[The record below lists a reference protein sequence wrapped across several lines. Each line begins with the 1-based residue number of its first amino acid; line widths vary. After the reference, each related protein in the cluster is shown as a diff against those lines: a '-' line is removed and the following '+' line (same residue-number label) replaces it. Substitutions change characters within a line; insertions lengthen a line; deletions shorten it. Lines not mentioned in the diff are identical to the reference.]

1 MKKVVA
7 LVLTLC
13 LCITAVVGCG
23 TNSSDDTSATKAPES
38 PVTTTSSPEETMK
51 AADDAANGEA
61 IKMGV
66 SYAYTNM
73 AALQYQVKCYQ
84 EECDE
89 RGWELTLLDAGND
102 VEQQVADIESLIDG
116 GCEFIVVFPVDQTA
130 GLAAV
135 RQVKDAGI
143 PLVFFS
149 YAIDGAV
156 FGEDYLSIAT
166 GDNKEQGS
174 CAADYIKENWEAKG
188 FSGEV
193 KYINL
198 EGPVANSCAEDR
210 SSGFAEKAK
219 EYGFTEVATQCANW
233 SRSEAQE
240 AVTNIIQSTGG
251 DFNCIYSANEE
262 MLFGAIAALEQA
274 GMDASKVF
282 TIGVDVTNEVC
293 DAIKDGSMTGI
304 VFYDQADLVDGSFR
318 TWDKLKKGETIDEIT
333 GLTLTVIDKD
343 NVQEFLDAGKVVN

>member
-1 MKKVVA
+1 MKSQMKKIMSLF
-7 LVLTLC
+7 LVLGMLMFLVT
-13 LCITAVVGCG
+13 GCG
-23 TNSSDDTSATKAPES
+23 NGTAEEEKKSDTATENGVDDVMKKAD
-38 PVTTTSSPEETMK
+38 EETDNK
-51 AADDAANGEA
+51 DSV
-61 IKMGV
+61 KMGV

-73 AALQYQVKCYQ
+73 ASLQYQVTCYE
-84 EECDE
+84 EECKK

-116 GCEFIVVFPVDQTA
+116 GCDFMVIFPVDQTA
-130 GLAAV
+130 GLTAV
-135 RQVKDAGI
+135 KEVKEAGI

-156 FGEDYLSIAT
+156 WGEDYLSVAT
-166 GDNKEQGS
+166 GDNKEQGA
-174 CAADYIKENWEAKG
+174 CAADYIHENWEAAG
-188 FSGEV
+188 FSGDV

-198 EGPVANSCAEDR
+198 EGPVANACAEDR
-210 SSGFAEKAK
+210 SAGFTEKAE
-219 EYGFTEVATQCANW
+219 EYGFVEVATQCANW

-240 AVTNIIQSTGG
+240 VVTNIIQSTNG

-274 GMDASKVF
+274 GIDPSTVM
-282 TIGVDVTNEVC
+282 TIGVDVTFETC

-318 TWDKLKKGETIDEIT
+318 TWDALQSGADINEIT
-333 GLTLTVIDKD
+333 GLTLTVVDK
-343 NVQEFLDAGKVVN
+343 NNFQEYLDAGKVVS